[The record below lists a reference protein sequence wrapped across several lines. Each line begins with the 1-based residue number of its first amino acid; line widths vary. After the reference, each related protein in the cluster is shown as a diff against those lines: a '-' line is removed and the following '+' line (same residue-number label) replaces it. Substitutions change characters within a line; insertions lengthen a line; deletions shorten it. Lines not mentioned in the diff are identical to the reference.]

1 MPSVTSGNGPP
12 LETRDSLREEMN
24 MEKIRYEAVWDDTWH
39 MWNVVD
45 RDLEPDNMED
55 FDDETAIVARCDF
68 IDDAMAIAECLN
80 VIVHER

>member
-1 MPSVTSGNGPP
+1 MPLKLSGNCPP
-12 LETRDSLREEMN
+12 LEARDSLREEMN
-24 MEKIRYEAVWDDTWH
+24 MEKIRYEAIWDETWH

-45 RDLEPDNMED
+45 RDLEPDTMED
-55 FDDETAIVARCDF
+55 FDETAIVARCDF